1 MGIRFRAPPGLKRQS
16 NLAFNREFPKLSG
29 LSGIPRDN
37 RAFLQRD
44 RGNPFDPDA
53 VGVWLEGQATAM
65 GWLYRKDANRPV
77 VLEKLDR
84 SQAPIAAHVELRN
97 GKKVVVFWL

>member
-1 MGIRFRAPPGLKRQS
+1 MKRQS

-37 RAFLQRD
+37 RALIQRD
-44 RGNPFDPDA
+44 RDNPFDPDA
-53 VGVWLEGQATAM
+53 VGVWLLGRTPVL
-65 GWLYRKDANRPV
+65 GWLYRKDANRPA

-84 SQAPIAAHVELRN
+84 TGEPIAAHIELRD

>member
-1 MGIRFRAPPGLKRQS
+1 MKRQS

-29 LSGIPRDN
+29 LSGIPRDHQ
-37 RAFLQRD
+37 AFIQRD
-44 RGNPFDPDA
+44 RDNAFDPDA
-53 VGVWLEGQATAM
+53 VGVWLDGLAGGSHAPVL
-65 GWLYRKDANRPV
+65 GWLYHKDANRPA

-84 SQAPIAAHVELRN
+84 TKEPIVAHIALRD

>member
-1 MGIRFRAPPGLKRQS
+1 MKRQS

-29 LSGIPRDN
+29 LSGIPRDHQ
-37 RAFLQRD
+37 AFLQRD
-44 RGNPFDPDA
+44 RDNPFDPDA
-53 VGVWLEGQATAM
+53 VGVWLDGLAGGSHTPVL
-65 GWLYRKDANRPV
+65 GWLYRKDANRPA

-84 SQAPIAAHVELRN
+84 TGEPIACHIEQRD

>member
-1 MGIRFRAPPGLKRQS
+1 MKRQS

-29 LSGIPRDN
+29 LSGIPRDHQ
-37 RAFLQRD
+37 AFLQRD
-44 RGNPFDPDA
+44 RDNPFDPDA
-53 VGVWLEGQATAM
+53 VGVWLTDLAGGSHAPVL
-65 GWLYRKDANRPV
+65 GWLYRKDANRPT

-84 SQAPIAAHVELRN
+84 TGEPIAAHIELRD